1 MMTEFVKLFL
11 TVEFAKVLLII
22 LGLVAAVFVWI
33 WFTNAMAAQMA
44 GWKNLVEKYPAPE
57 IERPGEIF
65 KRLTGNIGSTEF
77 GRGFTVQLIQE
88 GLLVRPGF
96 ARRLPILI
104 PWFKISEVAVP
115 EGTVFGREQ
124 YLQLTV
130 EWEKRFLLSLPP
142 KALPTLEKNVPADR
156 FRNVKVP
163 PTSLPELLKE
173 GWKNRKSR

>member
-1 MMTEFVKLFL
+1 MLAESNPV
-11 TVEFAKVLLII
+11 AAGLIV
-22 LGLVAAVFVWI
+22 LGLVAAVFLWMYGFKVLS
-33 WFTNAMAAQMA
+33 AKMA

-77 GRGFTVQLIQE
+77 ERGFSVQLIQE
-88 GLLVRPGF
+88 GLLVRPCF
-96 ARRLPILI
+96 AARNPILI
-104 PWFKISEVAVP
+104 PWSKISEVAVS

-130 EWEKRFLLSLPP
+130 KWEKQLLFSLPP
-142 KALPTLEKNVPADR
+142 EVLPTLEKNIPADR
-156 FRNVKVP
+156 FRKVKVP
-163 PTSLPELLKE
+163 PTSLGELLKE